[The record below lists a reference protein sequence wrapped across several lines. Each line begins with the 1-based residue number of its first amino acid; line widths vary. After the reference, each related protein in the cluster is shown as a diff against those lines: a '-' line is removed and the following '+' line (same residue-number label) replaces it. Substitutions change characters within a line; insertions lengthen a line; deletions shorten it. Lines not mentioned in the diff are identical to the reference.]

1 MVVPEVSD
9 IVADVENVDVAVEV
23 GFMVDPVVAVEVVV
37 VILVVVESVGVVFFV
52 VVGTDETGVEV
63 LVDVRKGYWTRSR
76 YPGV

>member
-9 IVADVENVDVAVEV
+9 IVADVELVDVAVEV

-52 VVGTDETGVEV
+52 VVGSD
-63 LVDVRKGYWTRSR
+63 
-76 YPGV
+76 